1 MGRKPEPRCAVLG
14 IRLCSTRCVDLGQ
27 LSAGPMNNELELIRL
42 RTKKVINLKA
52 ARKLMAR
59 RQLAGA

>member
-1 MGRKPEPRCAVLG
+1 MGRKPEPCCAVSG
-14 IRLCSTRCVDLGQ
+14 IPLRPTRHVDQGQ
-27 LSAGPMNNELELIRL
+27 LRAGPMNNELELIRL
-42 RTKKVINLKA
+42 RAKKVINLKA